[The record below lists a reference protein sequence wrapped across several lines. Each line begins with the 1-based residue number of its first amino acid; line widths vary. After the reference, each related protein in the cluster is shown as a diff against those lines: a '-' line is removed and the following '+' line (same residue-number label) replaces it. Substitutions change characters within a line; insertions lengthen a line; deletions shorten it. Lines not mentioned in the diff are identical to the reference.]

1 MKYLVILLLL
11 SGCIKKSDYYKTV
24 LPIDEQQQQRR

>member
-11 SGCIKKSDYYKTV
+11 TSCVKKSDYYKTV
-24 LPIDEQQQQRR
+24 LPLDKQGQKK

>member
-24 LPIDEQQQQRR
+24 LPLDEQGQKK